1 MRPTGHMTTA
11 QESGSLSGKP
21 RRGNHAQPSCV
32 NQVSVGALM
41 LYPGAA
47 TAWCFQSKGYFPLKT
62 NLFIAVN
69 KLHSITLLE
78 RRIQSFVSY
87 IYGSC
92 TMYMY
97 GCMSLKWE

>member
-47 TAWCFQSKGYFPLKT
+47 TACVFSQRDIFLLKQIYLLPL
-62 NLFIAVN
+62 I
-69 KLHSITLLE
+69 
-78 RRIQSFVSY
+78 SY
-87 IYGSC
+87 IASPYWRGESKALSHIYMVRVPC
-92 TMYMY
+92 T
-97 GCMSLKWE
+97 CMVACH